1 MTSVLIVRFVM
12 SLGTTHHGNKASRK
26 DGTGGGGLVSAY
38 IYSTT
43 VMLGSI
49 WKALN
54 QLGRPL
60 QEKNKLIELY
70 IRQNG
75 GKSQG
80 SLIVCS

>member
-12 SLGTTHHGNKASRK
+12 SLGTTHYKASRK
-26 DGTGGGGLVSAY
+26 DGTGEGGLVSAY

-54 QLGRPL
+54 QLGRLL

-70 IRQNG
+70 IRRNG
-75 GKSQG
+75 EKSQG